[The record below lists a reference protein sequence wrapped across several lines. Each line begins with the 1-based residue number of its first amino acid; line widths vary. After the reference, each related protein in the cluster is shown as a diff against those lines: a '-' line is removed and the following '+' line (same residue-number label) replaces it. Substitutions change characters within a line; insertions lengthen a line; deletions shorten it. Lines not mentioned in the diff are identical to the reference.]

1 MFYVVER
8 KAHGAF
14 EGAVFGGVTHRRRR
28 GGHGSGILP
37 LLPAC
42 RCYLW
47 RSARRANRGQRRPR
61 CQLSALSDD
70 GDLEEQIGDEL
81 VASRLEAMLAANES
95 EPSAQLKHEALQVGH
110 ERVLEFGFSDPSLQ
124 AEKFQSSPVRRSDQ
138 LGSRMP
144 TQPPPSGNP
153 AARSP
158 HKTAAT

>member
-1 MFYVVER
+1 MPSRALSSGELPTDVAGEVTVAVSR
-8 KAHGAF
+8 QCCQRVGATCGVAHDALI
-14 EGAVFGGVTHRRRR
+14 V
-28 GGHGSGILP
+28 
-37 LLPAC
+37 
-42 RCYLW
+42 
-47 RSARRANRGQRRPR
+47 
-61 CQLSALSDD
+61 LSADQDTNCQPSAKAEM
-70 GDLEEQIGDEL
+70 LEKQIGDEL
-81 VASRLEAMLAANES
+81 VAARLEAILAANES

-124 AEKFQSSPVRRSDQ
+124 AEKFQSSPVQRSDQ